1 MCRKICC
8 KDSRAERIQ
17 LLSSQHPKV
26 SLSEFLGNSR
36 PAAVCHVF
44 LIYILRN
51 QSASACKRQR
61 ALLVIINLFRPN
73 ERSSAR
79 RNGSHRAQR

>member
-8 KDSRAERIQ
+8 KGSRGERIQ

-26 SLSEFLGNSR
+26 SLSEFLGNSGS
-36 PAAVCHVF
+36 AAVCHIF
-44 LIYILRN
+44 FISILRN
-51 QSASACKRQR
+51 HSASAYKRQC

-73 ERSSAR
+73 ERTPAR

>member
-8 KDSRAERIQ
+8 RESRGERIQ
-17 LLSSQHPKV
+17 LLSSQHPKL
-26 SLSEFLGNSR
+26 SLSGFLGSSGS
-36 PAAVCHVF
+36 AAVCHVF

-51 QSASACKRQR
+51 HSASACKRQCT
-61 ALLVIINLFRPN
+61 LLVIINLFRPS
-73 ERSSAR
+73 ERRSAR